1 MINLIISCGGKDLEE
16 FVRKAAKNASY
27 TSTDAITDF
36 VEAIGV
42 WVDKLQVNSVY
53 NAPFFSLMADECS
66 DVANIEELSVYC
78 RWVENGGPLEHF
90 MEIRPLKKTNAQSIY
105 SVLLDFLKKKDLQ
118 CSKLKG
124 KDYDGAATF
133 DGKKSG
139 VQARLKKHAPHSVF
153 IHCHCHKLQLACVQ
167 SANSTEGIK
176 HVYTTLTTLW
186 KFFHY
191 SPKRCQNLKEIQKVL
206 DIPELKIVKPSDT
219 RWLFHEK
226 CVSTVK
232 KCYGAIVSALE
243 TIYQESHEP
252 EALGISKILSKPAT
266 LFAIYLLDY
275 ILPEVSKLSKSLQTK
290 KLDLSIISSLVAAT
304 LHTLEDVLQPAAKWV
319 LDLQEVK
326 EEMDITVGINFNSN
340 DVASFQRRVTEPF
353 YAKLKKNIA
362 NCFVSQDGVSC
373 FSIFDPK
380 KTTNSLKKCM
390 YGEDQ
395 DKALLD
401 HFGSELPAETV
412 VVGEFLMPA
421 VITSSSDLPTEWK
434 TFGRYIINQPR
445 EDIKEQLKELS
456 TNSVMQTM
464 FPNLSILANV
474 CLTIP
479 VGTASVDCSFSHM
492 KMVKSHLRNW
502 LGEANL
508 SYLMKI
514 ALESPDALSD
524 EELEQDCDCLDKKAK
539 KNCCLTT
546 NHLHVLIMTNFLSN
560 SKKFKWKFAK
570 AKGGQKKLG
579 GGGEMPPHQPP

>member
-1 MINLIISCGGKDLEE
+1 
-16 FVRKAAKNASY
+16 
-27 TSTDAITDF
+27 
-36 VEAIGV
+36 
-42 WVDKLQVNSVY
+42 
-53 NAPFFSLMADECS
+53 MADECV

-78 RWVENGGPLEHF
+78 RWIENGGPVEHF
-90 MEIRPLKKTNAQSIY
+90 MEILPQKKTNAQSIY
-105 SVLLDFLKKKDLQ
+105 SVLLDWLKKKDLQ
-118 CSKLKG
+118 CSKLIG
-124 KDYDGAATF
+124 MGFDGAATF
-133 DGKKSG
+133 AGKKSG

-153 IHCHCHKLQLACVQ
+153 VHCHCHKLQLACVQ

-219 RWLFHEK
+219 RWLSHEK

-252 EALGISKILSKPAT
+252 EALGISKILSKPST

-275 ILPEVSKLSKSLQTK
+275 ILPEVSKLSKSLQTE
-290 KLDLSIISSLVAAT
+290 KLDLSIISSHVDAT

-326 EEMDITVGINFNSN
+326 EEMDITVGINFNSD
-340 DVASFQRRVTEPF
+340 DVASFQSRVTEPF
-353 YAKLKKNIA
+353 YTKLKENIA
-362 NCFVSQDGVSC
+362 NHFVSQDVVSC

-380 KTTNSLKKCM
+380 KTPNSLENCT

-395 DKALLD
+395 VKVLLE
-401 HFGSELPAETV
+401 HYGSELPAETV
-412 VVGEFLMPA
+412 VGDEFLMPA

-434 TFGRYIINQPR
+434 TFRRYITNQPR

-456 TNSVMQTM
+456 TNPMMQTM

-479 VGTASVDCSFSHM
+479 VGTASVERSFSHM
-492 KMVKSHLRNW
+492 KMGLV
-502 LGEANL
+502 
-508 SYLMKI
+508 
-514 ALESPDALSD
+514 
-524 EELEQDCDCLDKKAK
+524 
-539 KNCCLTT
+539 
-546 NHLHVLIMTNFLSN
+546 
-560 SKKFKWKFAK
+560 
-570 AKGGQKKLG
+570 
-579 GGGEMPPHQPP
+579 